1 MAKVSAFSFLFVLH
15 IIHKRIEMDLK
26 ELGERLRMIR
36 KHLRINQQQLAKATN
51 LTQPAISRLENGE
64 EVYASALL
72 AILNFYRERVNFNLL
87 LDPNLETDD
96 KFLLF
101 CSRQE
106 ARQRIDSQ
114 LTTIA
119 HHLDESLK
127 QIATLKDEI

>member
-1 MAKVSAFSFLFVLH
+1 
-15 IIHKRIEMDLK
+15 MDLK

-36 KHLRINQQQLAKATN
+36 KHLGINQQHLAKVTN

-72 AILNFYRERVNFNLL
+72 AVLNFYRERVSLDLL
-87 LDPNLETDD
+87 LNPDLDTDD
-96 KFLLF
+96 KSLLF
-101 CSRQE
+101 CSRREIQ
-106 ARQRIDSQ
+106 QRLDSQ

-127 QIATLKDEI
+127 QIATLKGQI

>member
-1 MAKVSAFSFLFVLH
+1 MMNAK
-15 IIHKRIEMDLK
+15 R
-26 ELGERLRMIR
+26 LGERLRMIR
-36 KHLRINQQQLAKATN
+36 KHLGINQQHLAKVTN

-64 EVYASALL
+64 EVYASVLL
-72 AILNFYRERVNFNLL
+72 AVLNFYRERVSIDLL
-87 LDPNLETDD
+87 LDPDLDADD
-96 KFLLF
+96 KSLLF